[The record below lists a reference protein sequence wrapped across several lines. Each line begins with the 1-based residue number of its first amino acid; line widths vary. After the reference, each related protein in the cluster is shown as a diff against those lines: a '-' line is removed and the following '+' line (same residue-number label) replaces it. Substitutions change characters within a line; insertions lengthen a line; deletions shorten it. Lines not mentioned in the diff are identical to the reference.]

1 MSALIGPVMV
11 RLREYLAA
19 HPGATPYDWM
29 YARTYHGRPSSR
41 YAYAV
46 VHRALRAGIVRNGP
60 RPPGVAD
67 HATYH
72 LYAAE
77 EVRA

>member
-1 MSALIGPVMV
+1 MSARIGPVME
-11 RLREYLAA
+11 RLRDYLLS

-29 YARTYHGRPSSR
+29 YERTYHGRPSSR